1 MNKLTRTAALAA
13 LGSAA
18 LWAISRLADNG
29 RARRVANAKA
39 VTTWE
44 GEGGNL
50 APTASAQQT
59 VEDAPQ

>member
-1 MNKLTRTAALAA
+1 MNTLIRAAALAA

-18 LWAISRLADNG
+18 FCAIFLLDKR
-29 RARRVANAKA
+29 RARKVANAKA

-50 APTASAQQT
+50 APTVS
-59 VEDAPQ
+59 APQTLHNASD

>member
-1 MNKLTRTAALAA
+1 MKTLIRAAALAA

-18 LWAISRLADNG
+18 FWAIFSLDKS

-50 APTASAQQT
+50 APTVSAPENVQDVRQ
-59 VEDAPQ
+59 